1 VRRDDSDVIIQKSPR
16 NWRVS
21 EVETSGGGGDEP
33 ALPPARSPRRTAT
46 ESAAY
51 MSYQAPKEL
60 PAARPRMGTQY
71 RPKLSAEARG
81 LGSPFS
87 SIGTGGPAGAPAPG
101 ATSSGNAAAAAA
113 AAMQRHGVQV
123 VSDASRHRVKAY
135 KHFLFEYYSG
145 WFKYLNQR
153 KARMEKLEREM
164 RLMPGDSGQA
174 HKAEHLRKES
184 QYLRQRRR
192 KMRLGEFQ
200 ILALLGKG
208 AFGAVY
214 LARKRDTGE
223 VVAVKKI
230 SKQQYDASNK
240 DRVLREKKVLQV
252 AAASPWL
259 VGLSYAFQ
267 DKDFLYLAMEYVPGG
282 DLRGL
287 LRNIGCLEESMAA
300 FYLVEMIACVA
311 ALHALGYTHR
321 DL

>member
-1 VRRDDSDVIIQKSPR
+1 MPRLSPRGKAQREESEVIIQKSPR

-21 EVETSGGGGDEP
+21 ETNESSAEEP
-33 ALPPARSPRRTAT
+33 PMPPPRSPRRTAT
-46 ESAAY
+46 ESAV
-51 MSYQAPKEL
+51 MPTSLAPKEL
-60 PAARPRMGTQY
+60 PPARRRIGTQY
-71 RPKLSAEARG
+71 RPKLSADRA
-81 LGSPFS
+81 
-87 SIGTGGPAGAPAPG
+87 A
-101 ATSSGNAAAAAA
+101 SSGDGAASAAAARAAAAAKA
-113 AAMQRHGVQV
+113 ATDAARAAKEPQFVI
-123 VSDASRHRVKAY
+123 SDATKHRVKAY
-135 KHFLFEYYSG
+135 KQFLFEYYSG

-153 KARMEKLEREM
+153 KARTDKLDREM

-174 HKAEHLRKES
+174 HKQEHARKES

-200 ILALLGKG
+200 LLALLGKG

-240 DRVLREKKVLQV
+240 DRVMREKKVLQV
-252 AAASPWL
+252 AAQNPWL

-267 DKDFLYLAMEYVPGG
+267 DKEFLYLAMEYVPGG

-287 LRNIGCLEESMAA
+287 LRNIGCLDETMAC
-300 FYLVEMIACVA
+300 FYLVEMIACVE